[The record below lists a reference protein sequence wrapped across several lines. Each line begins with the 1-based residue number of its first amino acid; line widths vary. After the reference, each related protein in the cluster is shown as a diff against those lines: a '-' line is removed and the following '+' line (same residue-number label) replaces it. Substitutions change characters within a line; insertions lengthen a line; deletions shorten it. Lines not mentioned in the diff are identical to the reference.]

1 LFLEA
6 LLMRGVAL
14 LLLITMGAG
23 GLLAGCS
30 GAGAPADENAG
41 VRALAQDNVDA
52 AVTIANWMR
61 SAYVEYLQQVS
72 TNTTH
77 PEPNRRA
84 VDIIYVD
91 GTTEHYEVDE
101 TTSRSVTTTNLP
113 DGSSAV
119 HESRPLSLPGI
130 DDAAHYSTI
139 YSSGARVELDA
150 ISISTRPT
158 IYEHRGTTTAPAG
171 STTRFYFHRTVSAR
185 KHDDVVEVTLPSGA
199 KLTLNVPLKVKYLA
213 SDWPVY
219 EKVTTGD
226 FTSRRGDTL
235 GFTLNGTTAEAWD
248 SLRVTASDGTTGS
261 FTLGEGMSGSGEL
274 RKDGQV
280 VAALTWDK
288 NGNGEV
294 SIVDA
299 TYDLAPS
306 AAAQD
311 FQMAN
316 WAYRVSLIGPTPGF

>member
-1 LFLEA
+1 MRRVALFL
-6 LLMRGVAL
+6 
-14 LLLITMGAG
+14 LIAAVAG

-61 SAYVEYLQQVS
+61 SAYVEYLRQVS
-72 TNTTH
+72 ANTSF

-84 VDIIYVD
+84 VDTIYVD

-101 TTSRSVTTTNLP
+101 TTRSSVTTTMFP

-119 HESRPLSLPGI
+119 HESTPLSLPGI
-130 DDAAHYSTI
+130 ENAAHYSTI
-139 YSSGARVELDA
+139 YSTGARVELDA

-158 IYEHRGTTTAPAG
+158 IYEHRGTTTTQAG
-171 STTRFYFHRTVSAR
+171 SSTDFYFHRTVSAR
-185 KHDDVVEVTLPSGA
+185 KHADVVEVTLPNDT
-199 KLTLNVPLKVKYLA
+199 KLRMNVPLKPRYWA
-213 SDWPVY
+213 SDGPVY
-219 EKVTTGD
+219 EKVTTGE
-226 FTSRRGDTL
+226 FTTLRGNTL
-235 GFTLNGTTAEAWD
+235 NFTLRGSTAEAWD
-248 SLRVTASDGTTGS
+248 QLRVTASDGTTGS

-274 RKDGQV
+274 RKDGQSI
-280 VAALTWDK
+280 AALTWDK

-294 SIVDA
+294 AIIDA

-306 AAAQD
+306 AAARD
-311 FQMAN
+311 FQIAN
-316 WAYRVSLIGPTPGF
+316 WAYRVSILGPVPGF